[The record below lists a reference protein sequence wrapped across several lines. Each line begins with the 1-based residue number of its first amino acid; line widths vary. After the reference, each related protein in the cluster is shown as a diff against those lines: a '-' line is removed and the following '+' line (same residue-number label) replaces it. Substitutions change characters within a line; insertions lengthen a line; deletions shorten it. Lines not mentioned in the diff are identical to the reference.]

1 MLQAKIFIRLKPNV
15 LDPQGKAVSNS
26 LHQLGYVKVVETRV
40 SKYIEIS
47 FDDDNEQAVEEQVQ
61 KICADLLANP
71 NTENFTYTIDKMGT
85 V

>member
-47 FDDDNEQAVEEQVQ
+47 FDDDNEQAVEEQVHLRRPACQ
-61 KICADLLANP
+61 SKHRKLHLYHRKDGDGL
-71 NTENFTYTIDKMGT
+71 T
-85 V
+85 